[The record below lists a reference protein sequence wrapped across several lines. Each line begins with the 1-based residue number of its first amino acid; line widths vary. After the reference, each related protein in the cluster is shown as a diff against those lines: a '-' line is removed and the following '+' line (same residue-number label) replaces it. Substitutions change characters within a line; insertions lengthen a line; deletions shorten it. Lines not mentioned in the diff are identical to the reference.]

1 MNILDNAYGDTIE
14 ARLRYI
20 GATDIKKNSWDIIF
34 YRI

>member
-20 GATDIKKNSWDIIF
+20 GATDIKKFMGYYIL
-34 YRI
+34 